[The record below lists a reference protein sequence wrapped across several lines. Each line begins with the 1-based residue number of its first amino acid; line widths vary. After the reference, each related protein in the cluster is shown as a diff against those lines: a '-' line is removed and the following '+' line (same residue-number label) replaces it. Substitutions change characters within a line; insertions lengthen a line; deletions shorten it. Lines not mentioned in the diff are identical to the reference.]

1 MAASS
6 ATPGPFRW
14 ELEKNLKLQ
23 VERHV
28 SFELVVAAIE
38 SNQLL
43 AIVPHPKQEKYP
55 GQQIFVVH
63 LTNFQGETYVYCVP
77 FVQAEDHVFLKTIYP
92 SRKYKQ
98 IYEANL

>member
-6 ATPGPFRW
+6 ATPGLFRW
-14 ELEKNLKLQ
+14 NLEKNLKLQ

-43 AIVPHPKQEKYP
+43 AIVPDPSSRS
-55 GQQIFVVH
+55 GTT
-63 LTNFQGETYVYCVP
+63 L
-77 FVQAEDHVFLKTIYP
+77 LK
-92 SRKYKQ
+92 
-98 IYEANL
+98 